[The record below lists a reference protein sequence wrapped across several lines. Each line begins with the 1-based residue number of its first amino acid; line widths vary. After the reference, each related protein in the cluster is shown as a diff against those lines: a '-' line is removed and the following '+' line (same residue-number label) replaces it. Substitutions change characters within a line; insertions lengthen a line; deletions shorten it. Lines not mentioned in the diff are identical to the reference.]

1 MLALRRMAGV
11 AAFGLLASSCTL
23 LSWGNNGFGQL
34 GDGTTTQRTS
44 PTPFA
49 ELPNWNTVAAGD
61 SSTCATGTDATLW
74 CWGLNNAGQLGD
86 GTQDGHKSPHEVTT
100 PSTDWD
106 TVRAGHW
113 FACATTTLDDLWCW
127 GDNVNGQLGDGTT
140 TRRFSPV
147 QIGPSGGWTSVAPG
161 YAHTCAVDWLSQL
174 WCWGENDE
182 GQVGNG
188 ASGADVLTPTLVAG
202 SASWDSV
209 AAGDG
214 HTCGLQTDGTLWCW
228 GDGDFG
234 KLGQGVN
241 LANSTTPLQVGS
253 ASDWEAVEAGD
264 DHVCGVTTGGDLW
277 CWGRST
283 KGQVGN
289 GTAGVSVLA
298 PAQIG
303 SGTTWLSVELGREH
317 SCATSAGDDLWCWGD
332 ASRGRLAQPS
342 GGASYFTTPMQVP
355 GPTNWSAVTSGAEH
369 GCGITANDLLQCWGH
384 NHVAQLGLGYGG
396 ILEDSPVPLDPAW
409 ISLAGGSSHSCRV
422 GANGTLWCWGRNNAG
437 QLGQGPGAGDSS
449 VPVALGIIEW
459 DQVAAGGD
467 TTCAIRAG
475 DHLRCWGAGTFGQI
489 GDDEATDR
497 DYPTEVIPSTGWA
510 QVDTSGAHTCA
521 VRTDA
526 TLWCWGR
533 NTRGQV
539 GDVTTTQRNVPTQV
553 GTASD
558 WASVTTGSEFTC
570 AVTTGGLRSCW
581 GRNAEGQFGNASTTD
596 SLTPTSVPGR
606 WKQLAGGNGHSCGIR
621 TSGELYCSGVGVF
634 GQLGNGATG
643 SSTVPVQVGT
653 ANNWTDIDTGDFHSC
668 GITADGISNTL
679 RCWGANYNGQL
690 GDGTTTDRS
699 TPVIAAVGLLFD
711 VATGGNHTFAVEF

>member
-106 TVRAGHW
+106 TVGAGHW

-147 QIGPSGGWTSVAPG
+147 QIGPSGVWTSVAPG

-214 HTCGLQTDGTLWCW
+214 HTCGLRTDGTLWCW

-437 QLGQGPGAGDSS
+437 QLGQGPGAGDSF

-510 QVDTSGAHTCA
+510 TAPPPSATSPRRSARRATGPRSRRGRSSRAPSPPVDCDPVGVATPRGSSATPRRRTASRRPRYREAGSNWPAATATAAASAPAASCTARESACSASWATARPGRARSPCRSAPPTTGPTSTRVTSTPAASPPTGSPTPCGAG
-521 VRTDA
+521 VRT
-526 TLWCWGR
+526 
-533 NTRGQV
+533 
-539 GDVTTTQRNVPTQV
+539 TTVSSGTGPQR
-553 GTASD
+553 
-558 WASVTTGSEFTC
+558 
-570 AVTTGGLRSCW
+570 
-581 GRNAEGQFGNASTTD
+581 TD
-596 SLTPTSVPGR
+596 
-606 WKQLAGGNGHSCGIR
+606 
-621 TSGELYCSGVGVF
+621 
-634 GQLGNGATG
+634 
-643 SSTVPVQVGT
+643 
-653 ANNWTDIDTGDFHSC
+653 
-668 GITADGISNTL
+668 
-679 RCWGANYNGQL
+679 
-690 GDGTTTDRS
+690 
-699 TPVIAAVGLLFD
+699 LLP
-711 VATGGNHTFAVEF
+711 